1 MVWTPDLVIFDCD
14 GVLVDSEPIANRL
27 IAEALTA
34 AGLPLSGEEAL
45 ARYRGGKLT
54 RIKLRVE
61 EDLGIDLGE
70 HWVDDI
76 YRRQFEVF
84 RAELQLIPGIVGV
97 LDALDVAGVPY
108 CVGSNGP
115 LPKMRV
121 SLGVTGL
128 YERLENRIYS
138 ADMVPEPKPAPDLFL
153 HAAASFDIPPEDV
166 AVVEDS
172 APGVT
177 AGVAAGMRVFG
188 YAHDSG
194 EADLLAAGA
203 TATFLRMAELP
214 GLLGLR

>member
-1 MVWTPDLVIFDCD
+1 MEWIPALVIFDCD

-27 IAEALTA
+27 IAEALSK
-34 AGLPLSGEEAL
+34 AGLPLSGDEAL
-45 ARYRGGKLT
+45 ERYRGGKLT

-76 YRRQFEVF
+76 YQRQFDAF
-84 RAELQLIPGIVGV
+84 RRELQLIPGIVEV
-97 LDALDVAGVPY
+97 LDALDRAGVPY

-115 LPKMRV
+115 LYKMRV

-128 YERLENRIYS
+128 YERLESRIFS

-153 HAAASFDIPPEDV
+153 HAAAAFDIPPEDV

-172 APGVT
+172 APGVS

-194 EADLLAAGA
+194 EEPLVAAGA
-203 TATFLRMAELP
+203 GATFLRMAELP

>member
-1 MVWTPDLVIFDCD
+1 MAWTPALVIFDCD

-27 IAEALTA
+27 IAEALSA
-34 AGLPLSGEEAL
+34 AGLPMSGEEAL
-45 ARYRGGKLT
+45 ERYRGGKLT

-61 EDLGIDLGE
+61 EDLGIELGE
-70 HWVDDI
+70 HWVDGI
-76 YRRQFEVF
+76 YQRQFDAF
-84 RAELQLIPGIVGV
+84 RRELQLIPGILEV
-97 LDALDVAGVPY
+97 LDALDLAGVPY

-115 LPKMRV
+115 LYKMRV

-128 YERLENRIYS
+128 YERLESRIFS
-138 ADMVPEPKPAPDLFL
+138 ADMVAEPKPAPDLFL
-153 HAAASFDIPPEDV
+153 HAAAAFDIPPEDV

-194 EADLLAAGA
+194 KAPLVAAGA
-203 TATFLRMAELP
+203 TATFLRMTDLP
-214 GLLGLR
+214 GLLGLT

>member
-1 MVWTPDLVIFDCD
+1 MAWTPALVIFDCD

-27 IAEALTA
+27 IAEALSA
-34 AGLPLSGEEAL
+34 AGLPMSGEEAL
-45 ARYRGGKLT
+45 ERYRGGKLT

-61 EDLGIDLGE
+61 EDLGIELGE
-70 HWVDDI
+70 HWVDGI
-76 YRRQFEVF
+76 YQRQFDAF
-84 RAELQLIPGIVGV
+84 RRELQLIPGILEV
-97 LDALDVAGVPY
+97 LDALDLAGVPY

-115 LPKMRV
+115 LYKMRV

-128 YERLENRIYS
+128 YERLESRIFS
-138 ADMVPEPKPAPDLFL
+138 ADMVAEPKPAPDLFL
-153 HAAASFDIPPEDV
+153 HAAAAFDIPPEDV

-194 EADLLAAGA
+194 EAPLVAAGA
-203 TATFLRMAELP
+203 TATFLRMTDLP
-214 GLLGLR
+214 GLLGMT